1 MKKQWYRLDNA
12 ALIFPAII
20 RKNWNNVF
28 RVSATFRE
36 AVDPEIL
43 NRAIAEIKPRFPT
56 CFVRLRAGFF
66 WYYLETVGEAPKAR
80 EDYAYPLT
88 HMTKKELH
96 TCCVRFLYY
105 GNRIAAEFFHS
116 VTDGT
121 GGMALL
127 QNLTAVYLELKDGKK
142 IPREGNLVDIREA
155 PKSEEMRDCFQ
166 SCGAQGAIGRTED
179 TAYHLSGTPEEA
191 GFRHI
196 VTGVLPTEKL
206 LEKAHEQGV
215 TVTAYLAATLAEAV
229 GQLQAGKGKTG
240 KRAKPVKITIP
251 VNLRKTF
258 GMNTMRNFTLAV
270 NLGYDPRLGEYTFE
284 EICRLI
290 GHQLAAETIR
300 QKMAGRVT
308 KNVGQQRNMILRLVP
323 LPVKTFCMRMVYALS
338 GEKKGCLNLSN
349 MGEIRLPEE
358 MSEAIERFEFIIG
371 VQYTYPN
378 NCSVVSFKG
387 KTYVNMIR
395 SIRESELERLVFSR
409 LVERGIPVEIESNS
423 PRAVRMGLT
432 EWIRAHRTRKG

>member
-1 MKKQWYRLDNA
+1 MRKQWYRLDNA

-28 RVSATFRE
+28 RVSVTLRE
-36 AVDPEIL
+36 AVDPKIL
-43 NRAIAEIKPRFPT
+43 NRAIAELKPRFPT

-127 QNLTAVYLELKDGKK
+127 QNLAAVYLEMKHGKR
-142 IPREGNLVDIREA
+142 IPRTGMLVDPLET
-155 PKSEEMRDCFQ
+155 PKAEETRDCFLR
-166 SCGAQGAIGRTED
+166 CGAPGTIGRAEE
-179 TAYHLSGTPEEA
+179 TAYRLAGTPEA
-191 GFRHI
+191 DGFRHI
-196 VTGVLPTEKL
+196 VTGIVPTETL

-215 TVTAYLAATLAEAV
+215 TVTAYLAATLAGAV
-229 GQLQAGKGKTG
+229 GELQKEKGRTG
-240 KRAKPVKITIP
+240 KKAKPVKITIP

-270 NLGYDPRLGEYTFE
+270 NLGYDPRLGDYTHG

-290 GHQLAAETIR
+290 SHQLAAETIPQR
-300 QKMAGRVT
+300 MAGRVT
-308 KNVGQQRNMILRLVP
+308 KNVGLQQSMILRLVP
-323 LPVKTFCMRMVYALS
+323 LPVKRIAMRTVYALS

-349 MGEIRLPEE
+349 MGEIRIPEE
-358 MSEAIERFEFIIG
+358 MAEETERFEFIIG
-371 VQYTYPN
+371 VQYSYPN
-378 NCSVVSFKG
+378 NCSVVSFRG
-387 KTYVNMIR
+387 KTYINMIR

-409 LVERGIPVEIESNS
+409 LVELGIPVEIESNARRGNS
-423 PRAVRMGLT
+423 
-432 EWIRAHRTRKG
+432 